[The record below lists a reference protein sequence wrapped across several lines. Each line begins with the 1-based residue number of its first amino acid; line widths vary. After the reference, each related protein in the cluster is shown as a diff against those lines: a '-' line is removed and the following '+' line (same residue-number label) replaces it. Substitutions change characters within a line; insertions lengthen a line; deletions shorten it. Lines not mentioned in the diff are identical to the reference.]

1 MTTNIV
7 SMPRPHDLLWGMT
20 AEQLAA
26 DAPAWAH
33 AALRRYAPVVVRRAP
48 AEPGWI
54 AVGIRG
60 QAREQRFA
68 SWMRLDAIRRQVSPE
83 AIVRAGRW
91 RAHAQPQWPAL
102 RALAQ
107 VAPRLAECGLAWGVT
122 GSLGFELASGLPA
135 VHPASDLD
143 LLLRAP
149 QPVPRAWAQA
159 LCAQLDG
166 APGRIDVQLET
177 PCGALALREWAKG
190 AARVLLKT
198 ASGPLLVGDP
208 WAAARQAVA

>member
-1 MTTNIV
+1 MAIERPAT
-7 SMPRPHDLLWGMT
+7 PRPHDLLWGMT
-20 AEQLAA
+20 AEQLPA
-26 DAPAWAH
+26 DAPVWAR
-33 AALRRYAPVVVRRAP
+33 AALARHAPVVVRRAS

-60 QAREQRFA
+60 PAREQRFA
-68 SWMRLDAIRRQVSPE
+68 TWMRLDAIRRHVSPE
-83 AIVRAGRW
+83 AIARTGRW
-91 RAHAQPQWPAL
+91 RTHAQAQWPAL

-107 VAPRLAECGLAWGVT
+107 LAPELTARGLAWGVT
-122 GSLGFELASGLPA
+122 GSLGFELASGLA
-135 VHPASDLD
+135 AAHPASDLD

-149 QPVPRAWAQA
+149 QPLA
-159 LCAQLDG
+159 LGMARTLCTLFDG
-166 APGRIDVQLET
+166 APGTVDVQLET

-198 ASGPLLVGDP
+198 SGGPLLVGDP

>member
-1 MTTNIV
+1 MTINIV
-7 SMPRPHDLLWGMT
+7 CMPRPHDLLWGLT
-20 AEQLAA
+20 AEQLPP

-33 AALRRYAPVVVRRAP
+33 AALSRHAPVVVRRAS

-68 SWMRLDAIRRQVSPE
+68 TWMRLDSIRRQVSPE

-91 RAHAQPQWPAL
+91 HAHAQSQWPAL

-107 VAPRLAECGLAWGVT
+107 LAPELTARGLAWGVT

-143 LLLRAP
+143 LLVRAP
-149 QPVPRAWAQA
+149 QPVSRVWAQA

-166 APGRIDVQLET
+166 ASGRIDLQLET

-190 AARVLLKT
+190 SARVLLKT
-198 ASGPLLVGDP
+198 SGGPLLVGDP

>member
-1 MTTNIV
+1 MTTNSV

-33 AALRRYAPVVVRRAP
+33 AALRRHAPVVVRRAS
-48 AEPGWI
+48 AESGWI

-91 RAHAQPQWPAL
+91 HAHAQPQWPAL

-107 VAPRLAECGLAWGVT
+107 VAPQMAECGLAWGVT

-149 QPVPRAWAQA
+149 QPVSRAWAQA

-166 APGRIDVQLET
+166 ASGRIDVQLET

>member
-1 MTTNIV
+1 MAIEHPA
-7 SMPRPHDLLWGMT
+7 MPRPHDLLWGLRP
-20 AEQLAA
+20 QHLAQ
-26 DAPAWAH
+26 DAPAWAR
-33 AALRRYAPVVVRRAP
+33 AALARHAPVVVRRAV
-48 AEPGWI
+48 AEPGWV

-60 QAREQRFA
+60 MAREQRFA
-68 SWMRLDAIRRQVSPE
+68 GWMRLADIRRRLSPE
-83 AIVRAGRW
+83 AIARAGRW

-107 VAPRLAECGLAWGVT
+107 LAPELTAFGLAWGVT

-149 QPVPRAWAQA
+149 QPVSRAWAQS

-166 APGRIDVQLET
+166 ASGRIDLQLET

-198 ASGPLLVGDP
+198 SGGPLLVGDP
-208 WAAARQAVA
+208 WAAAERSVA